1 MQKSCQRL
9 IALILKETM
18 QLLRDRRTLM
28 MVLGLPLIE
37 LFLFGYAV
45 VLTVYHI
52 PTAIVDQNKTPQS
65 RDFIQALVNSQY
77 FDVTE
82 TLQSQNQIVDEMDAG
97 HVKAGIV
104 IPPDFPT
111 KLENGNAN
119 VLILLD
125 GSDSFSVQSGYN
137 AASIV
142 AQNYSIQLTTKE
154 IKRAGAAAGSLQ
166 QAIAMPITTSIRVL
180 YNPDLRDLWFILP
193 AIIGM
198 ILQSIAVAVAAM
210 TVVREREV
218 GTLEQIL
225 ATPTRPVELIL
236 GKMIPLL
243 VLCLVIIGI
252 TLGLGIFWF
261 GVPFQGSFWL
271 YLWLSL
277 LFIVSSLGLG
287 LLVSTIARNQRQA
300 LQITQMLMIFSM
312 LLTGL
317 IYPRNAMP
325 AISQFIGDL
334 IPLTYFIRISR
345 GIVTKGVGLAFFWG
359 DALVL
364 LIYGLMVI
372 VTASFNFKNRLD

>member
-1 MQKSCQRL
+1 MQKSRQRL
-9 IALILKETM
+9 VALILKETL

-28 MVLGLPLIE
+28 MVFGLPVIE

-45 VLTVYHI
+45 ALTVYHI
-52 PTAIVDQNKTPQS
+52 PTAIVDQNKTQQS
-65 RDFIQALVNSQY
+65 RDFIQSLVNSQY

-82 TLQSQNQIVDEMDAG
+82 ILQSQNQIVDEMDAG
-97 HVKAGIV
+97 NVKAGIV

-111 KLENGNAN
+111 DLETGNAN

-125 GSDSFSVQSGYN
+125 GSDSFSVQSGYS

-142 AQNYSIQLTTKE
+142 AQNYSIQLTAEK
-154 IKRAGAAAGSLQ
+154 IDRVGAAAGSPE
-166 QAIAMPITTSIRVL
+166 QAGAMPITTSIQVL

-198 ILQSIAVAVAAM
+198 ILQSMAVVLAAM
-210 TVVREREV
+210 AVVREREV

-225 ATPTRPVELIL
+225 ATPTRPLELIL

-252 TLGLGIFWF
+252 TLGLGVFWF
-261 GVPFQGSFWL
+261 GVPFKGSLWL

-277 LFIVSSLGLG
+277 MFIASSLGLG
-287 LLVSTIARNQRQA
+287 LLVSTISRNQRQA
-300 LQITQMLMIFSM
+300 QQIAQMLMIFSM

-317 IYPRNAMP
+317 VYPRNAMP
-325 AISQFIGDL
+325 ALSQFIGDL

-364 LIYGLMVI
+364 LIYGLVVMI
-372 VTASFNFKNRLD
+372 TASFNFKNCLD

>member
-1 MQKSCQRL
+1 MQKSRQRL
-9 IALILKETM
+9 VALILKETM

-28 MVLGLPLIE
+28 MVFGLPVIE

-45 VLTVYHI
+45 SLTVYHI
-52 PTAIVDQNKTPQS
+52 PTAIVDQNKTQQS

-82 TLQSQNQIVDEMDAG
+82 TLQSQDEVVDEMDAG

-111 KLENGNAN
+111 NLENGNAN

-125 GSDSFSVQSGYN
+125 GSDSFSVQFGYS

-142 AQNYSIQLTTKE
+142 AQNYSIQLTAEKTD
-154 IKRAGAAAGSLQ
+154 RTGAAAGSLQ
-166 QAIAMPITTSIRVL
+166 QAGAMPISTSIQVL

-198 ILQSIAVAVAAM
+198 ILQSMAVVLAAM
-210 TVVREREV
+210 AIVREREV

-225 ATPTRPVELIL
+225 ATPIRPFELIL

-243 VLCLVIIGI
+243 VLCLVILGI
-252 TLGLGIFWF
+252 TLGLGVFWF
-261 GVPFQGSFWL
+261 GVPFKGSLWL

-277 LFIVSSLGLG
+277 MFIASSLGLG
-287 LLVSTIARNQRQA
+287 LLISTIARNQQQA
-300 LQITQMLMIFSM
+300 QQIAQMLMIFSM

-317 IYPRNAMP
+317 VYPRNAMP
-325 AISQFIGDL
+325 ALSQFIGDL

-345 GIVTKGVGLAFFWG
+345 GIVTKGVGLGFFWG

-364 LIYGLMVI
+364 LIYGLI
-372 VTASFNFKNRLD
+372 VMTMASFSFRNRLD

>member
-1 MQKSCQRL
+1 MQKSLQR
-9 IALILKETM
+9 IAALVLKETT

-28 MVLGLPLIE
+28 MVFGLPLIE

-45 VLTVYHI
+45 SLTVYHI
-52 PTAIVDQNKTPQS
+52 PTAIVDQSKSPES
-65 RDFIQALVNSQY
+65 RNFIQALVNSQY

-82 TLQSQNQIVDEMDAG
+82 TLQSQDQIVQEMDAG
-97 HVKAGIV
+97 RVKAGIL
-104 IPPDFPT
+104 ISPDFST
-111 KLENGNAN
+111 SLETGNAN
-119 VLILLD
+119 VLVLLD
-125 GSDSFSVQSGYN
+125 GSDSFSVQSGYS

-142 AQNYSIQLTTKE
+142 TQNYSIQMAVEKIE
-154 IKRAGAAAGSLQ
+154 RAGAAAGPLQ
-166 QAIAMPITTSIRVL
+166 QASVMPITSSIQVL

-198 ILQSIAVAVAAM
+198 ILQSIAVVLAAM
-210 TVVREREV
+210 AVVREREV

-225 ATPTRPVELIL
+225 ATPTRPLELIV

-243 VLCLVIIGI
+243 GLCLVIIGV
-252 TLGLGIFWF
+252 TLGLGVFWF
-261 GVPFQGSFWL
+261 GVPFKGSLWL

-300 LQITQMLMIFSM
+300 QQITQMLMIFSM

-317 IYPRNAMP
+317 VYPRGAMP
-325 AISQFIGDL
+325 AIPQFIGDL

-345 GIVTKGVGLAFFWG
+345 GIVTKGVGLAFFWS
-359 DALVL
+359 DALAL
-364 LIYGLMVI
+364 LIYGLVVMI
-372 VTASFNFKNRLD
+372 TASLSFKNRLD

>member
-1 MQKSCQRL
+1 MQKSLQRL
-9 IALILKETM
+9 SALILKETV
-18 QLLRDRRTLM
+18 QLMRDRRTLM
-28 MVLGLPLIE
+28 MIFGLPLIE

-45 VLTVYHI
+45 ALTVYHI
-52 PTAIVDQNKTPQS
+52 PTAVADQNKSPES

-77 FDVTE
+77 FDITE
-82 TLQSQNQIVDEMDAG
+82 TLQSQDQIVQEMNAG

-104 IPPDFPT
+104 IPSDFPT
-111 KLENGNAN
+111 RLENGNAH

-125 GSDSFSVQSGYN
+125 GSDSFSVQSGYS

-142 AQNYSIQLTTKE
+142 SQNYSIQLTAEKIE
-154 IKRAGAAAGSLQ
+154 RAGGAAGSLQ
-166 QAIAMPITTSIRVL
+166 QDIVMPITSSIQVL

-198 ILQSIAVAVAAM
+198 IVQSMAVVLAAM
-210 TVVREREV
+210 AVVREREV

-225 ATPTRPVELIL
+225 ATPTRPLELII

-243 VLCLVIIGI
+243 VLCLIIIGF
-252 TLGLGIFWF
+252 TLGLGVFWF
-261 GVPFQGSFWL
+261 GVPFKGSLWL

-277 LFIVSSLGLG
+277 LFIASSLGLG

-300 LQITQMLMIFSM
+300 QQITQMLMIFSM

-317 IYPRNAMP
+317 VYPRSAMP
-325 AISQFIGDL
+325 AIPQIIGDL

-345 GIVTKGVGLAFFWG
+345 GIVTKGVGLVFFWG
-359 DALVL
+359 DVLVL
-364 LIYGLMVI
+364 LIYGSVI
-372 VTASFNFKNRLD
+372 MITASLSFKNRLD

>member
-45 VLTVYHI
+45 ALTVYHI
-52 PTAIVDQNKTPQS
+52 PTAIVDQNKTPES

-111 KLENGNAN
+111 RLENGNAN

-142 AQNYSIQLTTKE
+142 AQNYSIQLTAKE

-325 AISQFIGDL
+325 AISQFIGDM

-364 LIYGLMVI
+364 LIYGLVVI